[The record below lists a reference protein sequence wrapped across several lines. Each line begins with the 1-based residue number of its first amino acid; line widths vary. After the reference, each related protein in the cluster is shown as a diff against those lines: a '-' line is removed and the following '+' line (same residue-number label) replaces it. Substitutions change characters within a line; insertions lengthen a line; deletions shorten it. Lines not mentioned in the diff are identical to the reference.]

1 MNHLMFLRLQ
11 KGLSQKALADL
22 LKINPVTMCR
32 IERGW
37 YAKAPKELEKRFQTI
52 FGVKWSF
59 DRLMESVPDI
69 TANDSDAA

>member
-1 MNHLMFLRLQ
+1 MNHLMFLRL
-11 KGLSQKALADL
+11 KKDLSQKALAEL

-37 YAKAPKELEKRFQTI
+37 YAKPPVELEHRLQII
-52 FGVKWSF
+52 FGKEWTF
-59 DRLMESVPDI
+59 ERLMEPVPDI